1 MRLHSK
7 VLLLIISAA
16 IGLAPNA
23 AFALSAAVK
32 SQNDYEMTLD
42 MLRDLRII
50 VENFGSDDQKKRY
63 DEVKALF
70 KQSAERHYAQEFLRP
85 DTITED
91 AAPDNNAQSSTEL
104 FLKLKGELSS
114 VLDTIAKGYI
124 DRSQGIMDSTAKE
137 TNDILIDYGRNTGMA
152 KYFYRPIDPLTEKKP
167 YSADKYHFF
176 RDKESLE
183 RYLKNGYK
191 ALQDARS
198 IYNNPDYI
206 YIKGKQSKT
215 PDDLNF
221 LLYKQQGIIKYC
233 RQSKQY
239 GLEIHKVLKESSLDA
254 IQKKYG
260 TTLGTITKYPIYD
273 DRIPEEY
280 KVDAIDNQK
289 LIFKIEKERIGYT
302 SSGSSPQEKT
312 KP

>member
-1 MRLHSK
+1 MRLQLK
-7 VLLLIISAA
+7 LLILILTAA
-16 IGLAPNA
+16 AGLIPQS

-32 SQNDYEMTLD
+32 SQNDYVKTLD
-42 MLRDLRII
+42 SLRDLRII

-63 DEVKALF
+63 EEVKALF
-70 KQSAERHYAQEFLRP
+70 KQSAERHYAQEFIRP
-85 DTITED
+85 DTMTED
-91 AAPDNNAQSSTEL
+91 AQPDNNAQSSTEL
-104 FLKLKGELSS
+104 FTKLKGELTV
-114 VLDTIAKGYI
+114 VLDGVAKSYI
-124 DRSQGIMDSTAKE
+124 ERSQSIMDSTAKE
-137 TNDILIDYGRNTGMA
+137 TNDILIEYAKNTGMG
-152 KYFYRPIDPLTEKKP
+152 KYFFRPVDPLTEKKP
-167 YSADKYHFF
+167 YNADKYHFF

-191 ALQDARS
+191 ALQDARN

-206 YIKGKQSKT
+206 YIKGKQNKT
-215 PDDLNF
+215 PDDLNY
-221 LLYKQQGIIKYC
+221 LLAQQQGIIKYC

-239 GLEIHKVLKESSLDA
+239 GIEIHKVLKQSSLDA
-254 IQKKYG
+254 IQRKYNI
-260 TTLGTITKYPIYD
+260 TLGTITKYPIYD

-302 SSGSSPQEKT
+302 ASGSAPQEQN